1 MRIIDWRDTKSM
13 KRFFIILLAIGVIAG
28 CASNDDSP
36 NELRDA
42 EAAAIYETAKR
53 AMDRGD
59 WETATS
65 ELESLQAQYPFGI
78 HATQAQLDI
87 IYVYYRSGDVASTV
101 AAAERFRRINPRHSA
116 VPYSWYMQ
124 GLALEEKND
133 DMLKRWVGVDNTL
146 RDPVP
151 RRQAYNAYTTI
162 IEQYPDS
169 PYAEDARGR
178 LDVLFAEG
186 ARYQLSVAEFY
197 ADRRAWVATAR
208 RAITVIEEFPGTP
221 SVAPA
226 LDLLERAYR
235 ELGLVDLAEGVI
247 AARARGAGEAAP
259 IDAPAAPS
267 LYQNETDVVPPSP
280 QGGGGAPTG
289 PSGTMGM

>member
-1 MRIIDWRDTKSM
+1 M
-13 KRFFIILLAIGVIAG
+13 KRFLIILLAIGLTAG
-28 CASNDDSP
+28 CASNNDTP

-53 AMDRGD
+53 AIDRGD
-59 WETATS
+59 WQTATA
-65 ELESLQAQYPFGI
+65 ELEALQAQYPFGV

-116 VPYSWYMQ
+116 VPYTWYMQ

-151 RRQAYNAYTTI
+151 RRQAYSAYTTV
-162 IEQYPDS
+162 IEQFPDS
-169 PYAEDARGR
+169 SYAEDARGR
-178 LDVLFAEG
+178 LDGLFADG

-197 ADRRAWVATAR
+197 AERDAWVAAAR
-208 RAITVIEEFPGTP
+208 RAIAVIEEFPGTP

-235 ELGLVDLAEGVI
+235 ELGLNDLASGVV
-247 AARARGAGEAAP
+247 AARAQGAGEAQP
-259 IDAPAAPS
+259 INDPGMPT
-267 LYQNETDVVPPSP
+267 LYENETDVVPPSP
-280 QGGGGAPTG
+280 EAGEGASRPTG
-289 PSGTMGM
+289 PLGM

>member
-1 MRIIDWRDTKSM
+1 M
-13 KRFFIILLAIGVIAG
+13 KRFCLILLSIGLLAG
-28 CASNDDSP
+28 CASNNDEP
-36 NELRDA
+36 NELRNA

-59 WETATS
+59 WQTATQ

-101 AAAERFRRINPRHSA
+101 AAAERFRRINPRHRA
-116 VPYSWYMQ
+116 VPYTWYMQ
-124 GLALEEKND
+124 GLALEEKNSD
-133 DMLKRWVGVDNTL
+133 LLKRWVGVDGTL

-151 RRQAYNAYTTI
+151 RRQAFDAYTTVV
-162 IEQYPDS
+162 EQFPESD
-169 PYAEDARGR
+169 YADDARTR
-178 LDVLFAEG
+178 LDGLFADG

-197 ADRRAWVATAR
+197 ADRRAWVAAAR
-208 RAITVIEEFPGTP
+208 RAITVIDEFPGTP

-235 ELGLVDLAEGVI
+235 EIGLNDLADGVV
-247 AARARGAGEAAP
+247 AARADGAGEADP
-259 IDAPAAPS
+259 VEAPAVPS
-267 LYQNETDVVPPSP
+267 LYENETDVVPPAP
-280 QGGGGAPTG
+280 QGGGNAPTG
-289 PSGTMGM
+289 AGDIMDM